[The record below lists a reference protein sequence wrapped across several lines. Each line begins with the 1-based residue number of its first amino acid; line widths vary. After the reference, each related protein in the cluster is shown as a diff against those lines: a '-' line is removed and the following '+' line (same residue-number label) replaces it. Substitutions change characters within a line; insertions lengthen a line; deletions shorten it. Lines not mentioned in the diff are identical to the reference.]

1 MGKGDVILWQEHT
14 AHRKIMAVLLFPN
27 KMSFI
32 VYAPLFRNFSI
43 FNADNAVRKLG
54 NFVIVGNHYKG
65 LAELLAGSFQKS
77 QNIVTRPAIQNCR
90 SVHRPEQ

>member
-32 VYAPLFRNFSI
+32 VYAPLFGNFSI
-43 FNADNAVRKLG
+43 FNADNAVCKLG
-54 NFVIVGNHYKG
+54 YTV
-65 LAELLAGSFQKS
+65 
-77 QNIVTRPAIQNCR
+77 
-90 SVHRPEQ
+90 